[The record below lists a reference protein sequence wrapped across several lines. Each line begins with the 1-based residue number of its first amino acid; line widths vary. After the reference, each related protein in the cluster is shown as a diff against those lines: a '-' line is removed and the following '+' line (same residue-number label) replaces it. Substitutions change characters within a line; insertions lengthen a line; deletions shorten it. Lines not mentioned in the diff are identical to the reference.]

1 MILSKIKATEN
12 ISKLNSLFKVSDV
25 VKREILHEIVNLD
38 ASKFFQ
44 DTDVPTKI
52 IKENDEVF
60 AIMFKQL
67 GDSMED
73 CFLKFQYGFTKA
85 CSTQQ
90 CLIAL
95 IEKWKSATDKGNS
108 FRELLRDLSKAFDCL
123 PHELL
128 IANLHA
134 YGFSLDTLRLVC
146 SYSCLIKNKDQK
158 KKRKRNESYSSWEEI
173 LFEVPQGPLWFN
185 IFICDLFI
193 MIHDINI
200 NNYAADNTPFVS
212 GGTAV
217 NVLTSLKNADENV
230 FE

>member
-1 MILSKIKATEN
+1 MTANVVNTFSSTIISNLNILEMQCLILFATISTTLFKIKATEN

-38 ASKFFQ
+38 ASKSFQ

-52 IKENDEVF
+52 IKENGEVF

-85 CSTQQ
+85 YSTQQ
-90 CLIAL
+90 CPIAL
-95 IEKWKSATDKGNS
+95 IEKWKSATDKGKS

-128 IANLHA
+128 IAKLHA
-134 YGFSLDTLRLVC
+134 YGFSLATLRLVC
-146 SYSCLIKNKDQK
+146 SYSCLIKNKGQK
-158 KKRKRNESYSSWEEI
+158 KKK
-173 LFEVPQGPLWFN
+173 
-185 IFICDLFI
+185 
-193 MIHDINI
+193 
-200 NNYAADNTPFVS
+200 
-212 GGTAV
+212 
-217 NVLTSLKNADENV
+217 K
-230 FE
+230 